1 MSAAWMRALEF
12 TSESG
17 FLARRRRSGSST
29 SIEDSL
35 RRLADAVVST
45 VSLSLLSLSTG
56 RYAGLRFRLF
66 FEGDDLVASDSLGD
80 VALPRALWFEVERL
94 AASRLRA
101 AGRAVDVIV
110 VEDEVE
116 GVAVVVLG

>member
-1 MSAAWMRALEF
+1 MRAWESA
-12 TSESG
+12 SESG

-29 SIEDSL
+29 SFEDNR
-35 RRLADAVVST
+35 RRLADAVVTT

-66 FEGDDLVASDSLGD
+66 LVGEDLVASVSLD
-80 VALPRALWFEVERL
+80 EVALRRAVRFEAGRL
-94 AASRLRA
+94 AASRLCT
-101 AGRAVDVIV
+101 AGRAVVVLV

-116 GVAVVVLG
+116 GVAVVVFG

>member
-1 MSAAWMRALEF
+1 MRDLESV
-12 TSESG
+12 SESG
-17 FLARRRRSGSST
+17 FLVRRRRSGSSI
-29 SIEDSL
+29 SFEDSR
-35 RRLADAVVST
+35 RRLADAVVTT

-66 FEGDDLVASDSLGD
+66 FVGEDLVASVSLHD
-80 VALPRALWFEVERL
+80 VAVPRAVRLEVERL
-94 AASRLRA
+94 AASRLCA
-101 AGRAVDVIV
+101 AGRAVAVLV